1 MSTPENYTNSNF
13 FSWIESCVV
22 KYLSKYAIRIRMS
35 RKSKVKHLLDD
46 TDSHAYND
54 TTKPRKKLLLRRIC
68 CLELW
73 CCLAIS
79 ATHVS
84 NQHTLKNWDIFTS
97 ITTNFEN
104 RMAPTK
110 KKHKQM
116 WYRSGQLEAISVPIA
131 SQSETSS
138 LSNINT
144 RILTGQIPSVN
155 VTDDVSVGSISG
167 KKIKS
172 EIPECLSGR
181 SSTALS
187 LDKQAAIF
195 DSLLWFSFVV

>member
-1 MSTPENYTNSNF
+1 MSTHGWILWYLFLLRVFRTKRVKQLLSEQSVLLERSQVERNRKRFFHRSEQYFFSRMSTPENYTNSNF

-54 TTKPRKKLLLRRIC
+54 TTKPRKKLLLTRIC

-84 NQHTLKNWDIFTS
+84 NQHTLKTWDIFTS

-110 KKHKQM
+110 K
-116 WYRSGQLEAISVPIA
+116 
-131 SQSETSS
+131 
-138 LSNINT
+138 NT
-144 RILTGQIPSVN
+144 NKCDTGQ
-155 VTDDVSVGSISG
+155 GS
-167 KKIKS
+167 
-172 EIPECLSGR
+172 
-181 SSTALS
+181 
-187 LDKQAAIF
+187 
-195 DSLLWFSFVV
+195 